1 MEPFNPPR
9 RSEKQGFSSA
19 ATTTA
24 ERDGGLEMFVDEKGQ
39 KSGLKKS
46 KSIHLFDSDSD
57 SDGADA
63 QKYEDL
69 EAEED
74 NRYRHYNPWYIRLP
88 LIGRTYPD
96 EGEVRMVLT
105 HDLLEDLIEA
115 FVKEHILEAVQETLK
130 PKAKPKRKAATME
143 EKVAEWVKSKK
154 AKHAKK

>member
-9 RSEKQGFSSA
+9 RTEKQGFSTA
-19 ATTTA
+19 ATTSA
-24 ERDGGLEMFVDEKGQ
+24 EIVLGDDTL
-39 KSGLKKS
+39 S
-46 KSIHLFDSDSD
+46 KSQKIPKKLSFLDDDS
-57 SDGADA
+57 SDGDDA
-63 QKYEDL
+63 QRYEDL

-74 NRYRHYNPWYIRLP
+74 NRYRRYNPWFIRLP
-88 LIGRTYPD
+88 LIGRMYPD

-130 PKAKPKRKAATME
+130 PKAKAKRKAATME
-143 EKVAEWVKSKK
+143 EKVAEWVKNKK